1 MHPQWARMRQNRRSH
16 EEIDAATHEY
26 HAHRSR
32 NRTGYDLST
41 SLSLH
46 VRFTVGS
53 NGNKG
58 DQTKRIRNTDDK
70 MAQKKIR
77 IYTIRII
84 PDAVIVQNKDDTCLY
99 RDAQT
104 ISHSDSIPEVSQ
116 PI

>member
-1 MHPQWARMRQNRRSH
+1 
-16 EEIDAATHEY
+16 
-26 HAHRSR
+26 
-32 NRTGYDLST
+32 
-41 SLSLH
+41 
-46 VRFTVGS
+46 
-53 NGNKG
+53 
-58 DQTKRIRNTDDK
+58 

-104 ISHSDSIPEVSQ
+104 ISHSDSIPEVFQ